1 MRQVV
6 HESRAL
12 PRSYF
17 QGLNFLL
24 NEQPDKA
31 IDSFLEVAKVDSQT
45 VELHFAL
52 GNLFRR
58 RGETERAIRMHQN
71 LIDRPDLD
79 DGVRLHALSELGQDY
94 LKAGL
99 LDRAEEIFNK
109 LIGTPFEDEAKRSLL
124 EIYQAE
130 KEWLKAI
137 ELARE
142 LPDVASQQEVAEFY
156 CELAANEI
164 MRSKPDRLVLISN
177 WPCNK
182 IANVCEPVSC
192 RAICCC
198 RKAGRLPA
206 AIEAWQRIEQQDPA
220 YLALVAQRLLESY
233 RKLER
238 RDEGIA
244 LLSVYLERY
253 PSLDLLDV
261 VYQLVLEGEGTEAA
275 YRLVRAELQRNPT
288 LLGLEKLMSARL
300 PLVAPDVRP
309 DVELA
314 KTSSRAIPSD
324 CHVIGA
330 IIVASRRASFTG
342 AVRPVAAG
350 KPTRRAVAKNSIKP
364 CRNTSMK
371 ITVVGT
377 GYVGLVSGTCLAEV
391 GNDVL
396 CLDVDPAKDPH
407 PRRRRHPDLRAGPAG
422 NGSPQRR
429 RRPSAFHHRHRKSR
443 PARHHPVH
451 RRRYAA
457 RRRRLGRPAVRA
469 RRCPQHRPPDDR
481 LQGGRRQEYRP
492 GRYRRQGQ
500 GGDCRRTGQARGR
513 HPYSVVSN
521 PEFLKEGAAVE
532 DFMRPTASSSA
543 PKKSRPST

>member
-1 MRQVV
+1 MNDLFEYWQLLLIPLFFGLGWAAARVDMRQVV

-71 LIDRPDLD
+71 LIDRPDLE

-94 LKAGL
+94 LKSGL

-109 LIGTPFEDEAKRSLL
+109 LIGTKFEADAKRSLL
-124 EIYQAE
+124 EIFQAE

-164 MRSKPDRLVLISN
+164 MRSKPDSARSYLELAMQQNRKCV
-177 WPCNK
+177 
-182 IANVCEPVSC
+182 
-192 RAICCC
+192 RASLLQGDLLLQEA
-198 RKAGRLPA
+198 KLDA

-238 RDEGIA
+238 REEGIA

-261 VYQLVLEGEGTEAA
+261 VYQLVLESEGTEAA
-275 YRLVRAELQRNPT
+275 YRLVQAELQRNPT

-300 PLVAPDVRP
+300 PLVAPEVRP

-314 KTSSRAIPSD
+314 KTIIQGYTKRLSRYRCNNCGFKARQFYWR
-324 CHVIGA
+324 C
-330 IIVASRRASFTG
+330 
-342 AVRPVAAG
+342 
-350 KPTRRAVAKNSIKP
+350 
-364 CRNTSMK
+364 
-371 ITVVGT
+371 
-377 GYVGLVSGTCLAEV
+377 
-391 GNDVL
+391 
-396 CLDVDPAKDPH
+396 PACGGWETYP
-407 PRRRRHPDLRAGPAG
+407 PRR
-422 NGSPQRR
+422 S
-429 RRPSAFHHRHRKSR
+429 
-443 PARHHPVH
+443 
-451 RRRYAA
+451 
-457 RRRRLGRPAVRA
+457 
-469 RRCPQHRPPDDR
+469 
-481 LQGGRRQEYRP
+481 E
-492 GRYRRQGQ
+492 
-500 GGDCRRTGQARGR
+500 
-513 HPYSVVSN
+513 
-521 PEFLKEGAAVE
+521 EFDQTL
-532 DFMRPTASSSA
+532 
-543 PKKSRPST
+543 

>member
-1 MRQVV
+1 MNELFEYWQLLLIPLFFGLGWAAARVDMRQVV

-79 DGVRLHALSELGQDY
+79 DAVRLHALSELGQDY

-99 LDRAEEIFNK
+99 LDRAEEIFNR
-109 LIGTPFEDEAKRSLL
+109 LIGTKFEDEAKRSLL
-124 EIYQAE
+124 EIFQAE

-137 ELARE
+137 ELAHE

-164 MRSKPDRLVLISN
+164 MRSKPESARVYLESAMQQNRKCV
-177 WPCNK
+177 
-182 IANVCEPVSC
+182 
-192 RAICCC
+192 RASLLQGDLLLQE
-198 RKAGRLPA
+198 GRQEA

-220 YLALVAQRLLESY
+220 YLALIAQRLLESY
-233 RKLER
+233 RRLER

-300 PLVAPDVRP
+300 PLVAPEVRP

-314 KTSSRAIPSD
+314 KTIIQGYTKRLSRYRCDNCGFKARQFYWR
-324 CHVIGA
+324 C
-330 IIVASRRASFTG
+330 
-342 AVRPVAAG
+342 
-350 KPTRRAVAKNSIKP
+350 
-364 CRNTSMK
+364 
-371 ITVVGT
+371 
-377 GYVGLVSGTCLAEV
+377 
-391 GNDVL
+391 
-396 CLDVDPAKDPH
+396 PACGGWETYP
-407 PRRRRHPDLRAGPAG
+407 PRR
-422 NGSPQRR
+422 S
-429 RRPSAFHHRHRKSR
+429 
-443 PARHHPVH
+443 
-451 RRRYAA
+451 
-457 RRRRLGRPAVRA
+457 
-469 RRCPQHRPPDDR
+469 
-481 LQGGRRQEYRP
+481 E
-492 GRYRRQGQ
+492 
-500 GGDCRRTGQARGR
+500 
-513 HPYSVVSN
+513 
-521 PEFLKEGAAVE
+521 EFDQTL
-532 DFMRPTASSSA
+532 
-543 PKKSRPST
+543 

>member
-1 MRQVV
+1 MNDLFEYWQLLLIPLFFGLGWAAARVDMRQVV

-79 DGVRLHALSELGQDY
+79 DAVCLHALSELGQDY
-94 LKAGL
+94 LKSGL

-109 LIGTPFEDEAKRSLL
+109 LIGTRFEEEAKRSLL
-124 EIYQAE
+124 EIFQAE

-164 MRSKPDRLVLISN
+164 MRSKPDSAREYLDAAMQQNRKCV
-177 WPCNK
+177 
-182 IANVCEPVSC
+182 
-192 RAICCC
+192 RASLLQ
-198 RKAGRLPA
+198 GDLLLQEGQLEA
-206 AIEAWQRIEQQDPA
+206 AIDAWQRIEQQDPS
-220 YLALVAQRLLESY
+220 YLALVAQRLLECY

-238 RDEGIA
+238 REEGIA

-261 VYQLVLEGEGTEAA
+261 VYQLVLEAEGTEAA

-300 PLVAPDVRP
+300 PLVAPEVRP
-309 DVELA
+309 DVEIA
-314 KTSSRAIPSD
+314 KTIIQGYTKRLSRYRCDNCGFKARQFYWR
-324 CHVIGA
+324 C
-330 IIVASRRASFTG
+330 
-342 AVRPVAAG
+342 
-350 KPTRRAVAKNSIKP
+350 
-364 CRNTSMK
+364 
-371 ITVVGT
+371 
-377 GYVGLVSGTCLAEV
+377 
-391 GNDVL
+391 
-396 CLDVDPAKDPH
+396 PACGGWETYP
-407 PRRRRHPDLRAGPAG
+407 PRR
-422 NGSPQRR
+422 S
-429 RRPSAFHHRHRKSR
+429 
-443 PARHHPVH
+443 
-451 RRRYAA
+451 
-457 RRRRLGRPAVRA
+457 
-469 RRCPQHRPPDDR
+469 
-481 LQGGRRQEYRP
+481 E
-492 GRYRRQGQ
+492 
-500 GGDCRRTGQARGR
+500 
-513 HPYSVVSN
+513 
-521 PEFLKEGAAVE
+521 EFDQTL
-532 DFMRPTASSSA
+532 
-543 PKKSRPST
+543 